1 MATFLVAIL
10 EFDSALAS
18 GACQASRD
26 LFPPGSGAGADG
38 ATFEDAKA
46 LGRPIALRLPGQI
59 LFGNG
64 SSESIAQRLR
74 DRGLQHL
81 LVVTSPG
88 ARQRCGGV
96 IGSIRGDGLKATVF
110 DGIAGEPTIGGLEK
124 CLVFA
129 RQANPDGI
137 VGLGGGSALDVAKL
151 VAALL
156 HSTQTVD
163 EILSSH
169 PLEGRSTFLAC
180 IPSTAGTGS
189 EASPNAILLDE
200 TARAKRAAISPHLV
214 PDIACVDPLL
224 THSLPPSVTAA
235 TGLDALCH
243 CIEAFANLSAH
254 PMVDLYALEGM
265 RRISRGL
272 PAALARGDDAEAR
285 SNVALGS
292 LYGGLCLGPVNTAAV
307 HALAYPLAGEFG
319 VPHGVSI
326 AVLFPHVLRFN
337 LPAAPARFATIA
349 EALGVRPTGS
359 NFETAGRGLDR
370 LAALVSHCPVARGLF
385 ALGVPREALP
395 RLARSALTVTRLLKN
410 NPRAVTEADAIAI
423 YEAAF

>member
-1 MATFLVAIL
+1 VATFLVATL
-10 EFDSALAS
+10 EIDSALAS

-26 LFPPGSGAGADG
+26 LFRPASEAELGR
-38 ATFEDAKA
+38 ATFEDAAA
-46 LGRPIALRLPGQI
+46 LSRSITLRQPGQI

-64 SSESIAQRLR
+64 CSEFIAQRFSA
-74 DRGLQHL
+74 RGLRHL
-81 LVVTSPG
+81 FVVTSPG
-88 ARQRCGGV
+88 ARQRCGTLLD
-96 IGSIRGDGLKATVF
+96 SIRGDGLKVTVF
-110 DGIAGEPTIGGLEK
+110 DGITSEPTLDLFES
-124 CLVFA
+124 CLVAA
-129 RQANPDGI
+129 RQVNPDGI

-156 HSTQTVD
+156 NSSQTVD
-163 EILSSH
+163 EILGTRQ
-169 PLEGRSTFLAC
+169 LEGRSTFLAC
-180 IPSTAGTGS
+180 IPTTAGTGS
-189 EASPNAILLDE
+189 EVSPNAILLDE
-200 TARAKRAAISPHLV
+200 SARSKRAAISPHLV

-224 THSLPPSVTAA
+224 THSLPPFVTAA

-254 PMVDLYALEGM
+254 PMVDLHALEGI

-272 PAALARGDDAEAR
+272 PAVLVRGGDVEAR
-285 SNVALGS
+285 SNLALGS

-319 VPHGVSI
+319 VSHGVSI
-326 AVLFPHVLRFN
+326 AVLLPHVLRFN
-337 LPAAPARFATIA
+337 LPAAPARYAAIA

-359 NFETAGRGLDR
+359 TFETAGRGLDR
-370 LAALVSHCPVARGLF
+370 LAALVAHCPVPRRLS

-395 RLARSALTVTRLLKN
+395 RLAQSALTVTRLLKN
-410 NPRAVTEADAIAI
+410 NPRPVTEANAIAI

>member
-1 MATFLVAIL
+1 M
-10 EFDSALAS
+10 
-18 GACQASRD
+18 
-26 LFPPGSGAGADG
+26 
-38 ATFEDAKA
+38 
-46 LGRPIALRLPGQI
+46 
-59 LFGNG
+59 
-64 SSESIAQRLR
+64 
-74 DRGLQHL
+74 
-81 LVVTSPG
+81 
-88 ARQRCGGV
+88 
-96 IGSIRGDGLKATVF
+96 RGDGLKATVF
-110 DGIAGEPTIGGLEK
+110 DGITSEPTIGVLDK
-124 CLVFA
+124 CLAAA
-129 RQANPDGI
+129 RAANPDGI
-137 VGLGGGSALDVAKL
+137 VGLGGGSSIDVAKL

-156 HSTQTVD
+156 NSSQAVE
-163 EILSSH
+163 EILGSH

-180 IPSTAGTGS
+180 IPTTAGTGS
-189 EASPNAILLDE
+189 EVSPNSILLDE
-200 TARAKRAAISPHLV
+200 SARAKRAAISPHLV

-243 CIEAFANLSAH
+243 CIEAFANLAAH
-254 PMVDLYALEGM
+254 PMVDFCALEGI
-265 RRISRGL
+265 RRIARGL
-272 PAALARGDDAEAR
+272 PASLARGDDAEAR

-326 AVLFPHVLRFN
+326 AVLLPHVLRFN
-337 LPAAPARFATIA
+337 LPAAPARYAALA

-370 LAALVSHCPVARGLF
+370 LTALISHCPVPRRLS
-385 ALGVPREALP
+385 ALGVPRGALP

-410 NPRAVTEADAIAI
+410 NPRPVTEADAIAI